1 MKRLFFVAALACGL
15 TPLLASTSCSS
26 GKPNCDELCSCV
38 PQACVNGK
46 PGGSDLSDSQC
57 KQTLD
62 MSRANPAFHCT
73 NGGADGSATDTGTM
87 QDAGDS
93 GAGNDSGGGSFYC
106 PAGTMLTPYISA
118 TRKTSF
124 TMAGQVLAMNADY
137 FAVLETDVG
146 RIVLDLTEA
155 LTPITVN
162 SFVFLT
168 LNHFY
173 DGVAFHRVIDM
184 FVAQGGDP
192 NTVGGPPASW
202 GTGGPG
208 YMFNTELVMS
218 LNFDSRGVLG
228 MARAQSMGSNGSQF
242 FITLAP
248 TPNLDQMYTVFG
260 KVTEGDAVLDM
271 IVRGMPPNF
280 TNPTR
285 MKTVN
290 ICQK

>member
-1 MKRLFFVAALACGL
+1 MKRLF
-15 TPLLASTSCSS
+15 LLALVACSS
-26 GKPNCDELCSCV
+26 PSTTQDG
-38 PQACVNGK
+38 
-46 PGGSDLSDSQC
+46 GGSD
-57 KQTLD
+57 
-62 MSRANPAFHCT
+62 
-73 NGGADGSATDTGTM
+73 GSTPMDTGTM
-87 QDAGDS
+87 MQEGGGGDS
-93 GAGNDSGGGSFYC
+93 GVSFYC
-106 PAGTMLTPYISA
+106 PMGTMLTPYKSDV
-118 TRKTSF
+118 RKTTF
-124 TMAGQVLAMNADY
+124 TMADQVLDMNADY

-173 DGVAFHRVIDM
+173 DGVAFHRVIDG

-192 NTVGGPPASW
+192 NTVDKPSNTW

-208 YMFNTELVMS
+208 YTFNTELVMS

-228 MARAQSMGSNGSQF
+228 MARSQSMSSNGSQF
-242 FITLAP
+242 FITLAAAS
-248 TPNLDQMYTVFG
+248 NLDQMYTVFG

-271 IVRGMPPNF
+271 IKRGDAQNNGLVL

-290 ICQK
+290 ICQKPR